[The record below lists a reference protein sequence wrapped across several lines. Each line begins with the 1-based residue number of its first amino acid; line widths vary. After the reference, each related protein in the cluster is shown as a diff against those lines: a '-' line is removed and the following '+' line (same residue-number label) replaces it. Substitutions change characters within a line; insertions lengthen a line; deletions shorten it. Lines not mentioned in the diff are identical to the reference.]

1 MRLVLIGCLLGFT
14 LSACSPHSADQLT
27 GSGTQSSVD
36 LIKAGEGKACSQAD
50 VRDALLSEI
59 KPKDSNAGR
68 HDLGNFQAG
77 QNLITY
83 NVDTIAVGG
92 VDKSISSISCDANVV
107 IHYKDHEDKTF
118 SVRYVLRPSVED
130 PSKFVMN
137 TTIADAKSYA
147 VAVASD
153 AADDIE
159 AARAKERLAQV
170 DAQAS
175 REPPAS
181 EVGNPSATAE
191 NETESNAVRGPDL
204 SSPNAI

>member
-1 MRLVLIGCLLGFT
+1 MRLVSIGCVLGIT
-14 LSACSPHSADQLT
+14 LSACSPHSGDQLT

-68 HDLGNFQAG
+68 HDLGDFQAG

-107 IHYKDHEDKTF
+107 IHYKNHEDKTF

-137 TTIADAKSYA
+137 TTIADAKSY
-147 VAVASD
+147 VVEVASD

-159 AARAKERLAQV
+159 SARAKDRLAQV
-170 DAQAS
+170 EAQS
-175 REPPAS
+175 SSQP
-181 EVGNPSATAE
+181 T
-191 NETESNAVRGPDL
+191 TESQPPTDNGANVASD
-204 SSPNAI
+204 SNMVNDM